1 MNDFQLRQEAVRI
14 TQEVLSRAAAKGHAT
29 ERVVRP
35 RCLVERHPSQGDLS
49 NVPDGTVLITMA
61 SGVAAELAKLGLR
74 EPVSLTQ
81 LKGLWWV
88 AQVDA
93 AHIYRFMEYGGAY
106 CTVAA
111 STHQLVHEYSS
122 GYCSLVQGPFETAEQ
137 ARQAIPPSKRTG

>member
-1 MNDFQLRQEAVRI
+1 MNDYQLRQEAARV
-14 TQEVLSRAAAKGHAT
+14 TQEALSRAAATGHTT

-35 RCLVERHPSQGDLS
+35 RCLVERRPSQGDLP

-61 SGVAAELAKLGLR
+61 SGVAAQLAALGLR
-74 EPVSLTQ
+74 EPVSLTH
-81 LKGLWWV
+81 LKNLWWV

-111 STHQLVHEYSS
+111 STQQLVHEYSF

-137 ARQAIPPSKRTG
+137 AREAIPPSKRTG